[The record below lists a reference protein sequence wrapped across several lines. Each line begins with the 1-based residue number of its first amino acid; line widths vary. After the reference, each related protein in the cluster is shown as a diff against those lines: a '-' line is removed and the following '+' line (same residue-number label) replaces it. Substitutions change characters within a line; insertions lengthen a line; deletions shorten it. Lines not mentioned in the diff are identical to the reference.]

1 MQTFISET
9 NVIVSMD
16 NNRSLDLDSIIEAV
30 QIQYEMIAQKS
41 KEEAEALYQTKV
53 SLLPHHRARDWKLNM
68 PPGTCIIFLL
78 FLTSHMFVIENLKIT
93 DKDCSFPS
101 TTINMLVYF
110 LPVLCS

>member
-1 MQTFISET
+1 MQTYISDT

-53 SLLPHHRARDWKLNM
+53 SPAAPLPGSGLKTKHTSRNLYCLSLISSIKHICYRKLKNY
-68 PPGTCIIFLL
+68 T
-78 FLTSHMFVIENLKIT
+78 
-93 DKDCSFPS
+93 
-101 TTINMLVYF
+101 
-110 LPVLCS
+110 